1 MSLTGE
7 KIRRIRGPFGPL
19 SPASMF
25 PQESARSR
33 SDPLARK
40 LGYLALA
47 WAALMLLLYG
57 GYCLGLEF
65 GSVGD
70 SEDRRAGVKRRS
82 T

>member
-1 MSLTGE
+1 
-7 KIRRIRGPFGPL
+7 
-19 SPASMF
+19 MF

-57 GYCLGLEF
+57 GYALAL
-65 GSVGD
+65 S
-70 SEDRRAGVKRRS
+70 SGVSAIQKIAAQG
-82 T
+82 